1 MCKSRRIPEQLGE
14 LDLNCLRR
22 IKSFKLARPVI
33 KRFSI
38 HVITEELALYIL
50 VRVQGVGNV

>member
-1 MCKSRRIPEQLGE
+1 MSDGGRVPGKLGE
-14 LDLNCLRR
+14 LALNCLRR